1 MTDRVVVLG
10 IGNVLMGDDA
20 LGPHVIEAL
29 LAGYRFADNV
39 KVLDAGTP
47 GLDLAPFVME
57 ADTLILVD
65 TVRSDGPPGSLRLYR
80 EDQILKH
87 APQPRLT
94 PHDPAVKDV
103 LLSCK
108 FRGMCPERV
117 LLVGMIPKETA
128 MGVGLSEE
136 VRAAIPAA
144 VDEVLRELTRLGV
157 PPSPRPG
164 AVPASPW
171 WEKPAEIAR

>member
-29 LAGYRFADNV
+29 LAGYCFADTV
-39 KVLDAGTP
+39 RVVDAGTP

-57 ADTLILVD
+57 ANALILVD
-65 TVRSDGPPGSLRLYR
+65 TVRSDGAPGGLRLYR
-80 EDQILKH
+80 EDKILRH

-108 FRGMCPERV
+108 FHGMSPERV
-117 LLVGMIPKETA
+117 LLVGVIPKATA

-144 VDEVLRELTRLGV
+144 VEEVLRELERLGV
-157 PPSPRPG
+157 PASPRPG

-171 WEKPAEIAR
+171 WEKPAEIAG